1 MNQLNSN
8 LKTFLALSIIQL
20 FGIHA
25 SICAQGQMGHENTVA
40 VVPFSTAFEQD
51 EDEADYSRML
61 TETILSSIVQTQR
74 FKMVDITDMEKVLM
88 VIRRQQIK
96 EISGGW
102 KDVTEAQLVEA
113 GKQLGIEYIFAGTIT
128 NVSTSPSVSGLWR
141 AEFGFAVKAISV
153 ESGRIYVTETF
164 SVNSDKGIGGRL
176 AGKDSKKE
184 ALNAALE
191 NANEPVKK
199 FIDKYFPT
207 EVKIFKEKDFDKKGI
222 PKFLVINGGLSNG
235 LRVDQEMDVV
245 IKETDEYGAIYWN
258 KIGEIKIGEIEAS
271 FSTCKIRKGGEDI
284 HKAMAE
290 QKDKLLAR
298 SKAYD

>member
-1 MNQLNSN
+1 MLILTS
-8 LKTFLALSIIQL
+8 SSL
-20 FGIHA
+20 FSQSGIG
-25 SICAQGQMGHENTVA
+25 QGNTVA
-40 VVPFSTAFEQD
+40 VVPFSTAFAQD
-51 EDEADYSRML
+51 EEEADYSRML
-61 TETILSSIVQTQR
+61 TETVLSAIVQTQR

-96 EISGGW
+96 EITGGW
-102 KDVTEAQLVEA
+102 NDVTEAQLVEA
-113 GKQLGIEYIFAGTIT
+113 GKQLGIEFIFAGTIT

-176 AGKDSKKE
+176 GGKDSNRE

-191 NANEPVKK
+191 NANEPVRK

-207 EVKIFKEKDFDKKGI
+207 EVKVFKEKDFDKKGI
-222 PKFLVINGGLSNG
+222 PKILVINGGLSNG
-235 LRVDQEMDVV
+235 LRVGQEMDIV
-245 IKETDEYGAIYWN
+245 IKEVDNNGAIYWN
-258 KIGEIKIGEIEAS
+258 KIGEVKIEEIEAS
-271 FSTCKIRKGGEDI
+271 FSTCKIRKGGEEI